1 MFTRWR
7 WHRDFERYKF
17 SFVISHGNVI
27 LPQTSEFKNGLGSQG
42 LHLSRY
48 QQHALSGQFEIPFL
62 SLVKPFI
69 KDYFILESC
78 LSNTWLSVW
87 ANTFL
92 WNSCL
97 QVFHNQDGEWG
108 ADVCVDVSL
117 SHSQSIYQMKEESG
131 WWQMFS
137 CLCSCYIKGD
147 QVDIPPSPRGW
158 GCRHHHRSRSTVS
171 LRMRKCTSLTVTS
184 LLYLNKVCST
194 LHIKSLYT
202 VHQVTVHILKRYR
215 LSQLWKED

>member
-1 MFTRWR
+1 MDLAAKVCTCL
-7 WHRDFERYKF
+7 
-17 SFVISHGNVI
+17 VISNR
-27 LPQTSEFKNGLGSQG
+27 
-42 LHLSRY
+42 HLAVS
-48 QQHALSGQFEIPFL
+48 LKSLFF

-117 SHSQSIYQMKEESG
+117 SQCQSIYPMKEESG

-171 LRMRKCTSLTVTS
+171 LRMRKCTSLTVAS

-215 LSQLWKED
+215 EINGLCPMTQSCFRRSVAAANIRKTIYYIHST